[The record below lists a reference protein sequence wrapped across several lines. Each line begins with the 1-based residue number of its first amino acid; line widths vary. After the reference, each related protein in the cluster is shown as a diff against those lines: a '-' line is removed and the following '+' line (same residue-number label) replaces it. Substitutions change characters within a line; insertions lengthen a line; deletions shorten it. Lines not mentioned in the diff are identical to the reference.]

1 MLRKA
6 IYMKQI
12 LPLMKS
18 SLPIHKLF
26 SATREYIVF
35 LVLTLGVITSAFGQ
49 TRSIS
54 GTVTDAITGETLPGA
69 TVVIKGTSRGASTNI
84 DGKFTLEVNPKDE
97 VLVISFIGYENRE
110 IPIDAQNVFN
120 ISLNQ
125 TKVMLS
131 ELVVIGYGT
140 VRKSDL
146 TGSVGSVKAK
156 ELTKVTSLSPEQS
169 LQGKVAG
176 VQVTSTSGAPGATP
190 SVRIRGVGTFNNSSP
205 IYVVDGVILDNISFL
220 NTADIA
226 SMEILKDASATAMYG
241 SRGANGVI
249 LITTKSGTIG
259 EEKTNFSYSGE
270 YSIQNLAKK
279 IDLLN
284 GRDFATIA
292 NEIPGDPSY
301 NNIDAVPNTDWQDLV
316 FNPAPINS
324 HQLSA
329 WGSTKKTQY
338 YIGIGY
344 FNQKGIVDKSG
355 YERITLKFNNTYNLT
370 NHVKFGNNIT
380 ISPYKQQN
388 APGVTF
394 QAYRAWPTL
403 EPYRADG
410 SFAGVPGVGN
420 PLASIE
426 YNNSFNKG
434 LRAVGNL
441 FLEATFLDGFT
452 AKSSFGIDAGYNK
465 AESFTP
471 VYQVMYYDGTASM
484 QANTISRLFKG
495 TSENL
500 TWLWENTLNYSKQIE
515 KHNINAVVGYTMQ
528 NSSSEILN
536 INGVDIIRDAEDF
549 WYLKY
554 GYLTPSV
561 LNKDDFV
568 NGVDPFLNYS
578 MISYLFRANYT
589 YDNKYI
595 LTATFRRD
603 GSSKFAVEN
612 RFSNFPSFAAGWNIA
627 KESFMKDVSKLNKLK
642 LRASWGKVGNEK
654 IAYSNRFSL
663 TQNLM
668 AVFGPGDIQ
677 YPAVSYAKS
686 GNPDLVWETTTQTD
700 IGIEAGMLN
709 DRLTGEFDYY
719 HRVTDDIL
727 VELSTPGYLGNGQ
740 GQKITYNAGKVLN
753 SGLEA
758 NINWRDK
765 VGELGYNVGILF
777 STIKNEVLSVG
788 GNSGIDSVLLG
799 GENYYGYVTQ
809 SREGLP
815 IGSFWGYKTD
825 GIFQSQ
831 AELDAYPHTS
841 DAQVGDLRRVDVNGD
856 KIINGNDRTEI
867 GSPIPKIIFG
877 LNVELTYHNFDFSFG
892 LQGQQGNKIFNGKEA
907 IRPDAYNFEQ
917 HVMDRWTG
925 PGTSNS
931 EPRATFGG
939 YNYIPSDKFIQDG
952 SFIRLRSLVLGY
964 TLSDELSKKIHMQQC
979 RLYIKGNNIYTLTK
993 FTGYTPEIG
1002 SENVLSN
1009 SIDTGIYPISAIYS
1023 FGINLTF

>member
-1 MLRKA
+1 MKKPLLL
-6 IYMKQI
+6 KQI
-12 LPLMKS
+12 IYRAKS
-18 SLPIHKLF
+18 LF
-26 SATREYIVF
+26 LLLAMLLLETAV
-35 LVLTLGVITSAFGQ
+35 FGQ
-49 TRSIS
+49 ERRIS
-54 GTVTDAITGETLPGA
+54 GTVSDELTKETLPGA
-69 TVVIKGTSRGASTNI
+69 TVVIKGTTKGASTDIN
-84 DGKFTLEVNPKDE
+84 GKFTLEVGPND
-97 VLVISFIGYENRE
+97 VLLAITFVGYEPKE
-110 IPIDAQNVFN
+110 VSIGSQNNYSIFLT
-120 ISLNQ
+120 SS
-125 TKVMLS
+125 KVMLS

-146 TGSVGSVKAK
+146 TGAVGSVKAK

-279 IDLLN
+279 IDLLS

-301 NNIDAVPNTDWQDLV
+301 NNVDAVPNTDWQDLV
-316 FNPAPINS
+316 FNPAPINN

-344 FNQKGIVDKSG
+344 FNQKGIVDKSS

-380 ISPYKQQN
+380 IAPYKQQN

-394 QAYRAWPTL
+394 QVYRAWPTL

-441 FLEATFLDGFT
+441 FLEATFLNGFT
-452 AKSSFGIDAGYNK
+452 ARSSFGIDAGYNK

-471 VYQVMYYDGTASM
+471 VYQVMYSDGTASM
-484 QANTISRLFKG
+484 QANTVNRLFKG

-528 NSSSEILN
+528 NSSSELLN
-536 INGVDIIRDAEDF
+536 INGVNIIRDAEDF

-554 GYLTPSV
+554 GYITTSV

-568 NGVDPFLNYS
+568 NGVDPYLNYS
-578 MISYLFRANYT
+578 MLSYLFRANYT
-589 YDNKYI
+589 FNEKYI

-603 GSSKFAVEN
+603 GSSKFALEN
-612 RFSNFPSFAAGWNIA
+612 RYSNFPSLAAGWNIS
-627 KESFMKDVSKLNKLK
+627 KEAFMKDFTKVNKLK
-642 LRASWGKVGNEK
+642 VRASWGKIGNEK

-668 AVFGPGDIQ
+668 AVFGQGDLQ
-677 YPAVSYAKS
+677 YPGVSYAKS

-700 IGIEAGMLN
+700 IGLEVGMLN

-719 HRVTDDIL
+719 HRFTDDIL
-727 VELSTPGYLGNGQ
+727 VDLSTPGFLGNGQ
-740 GQKITYNAGKVLN
+740 GQKITYNAGQVLN
-753 SGLEA
+753 SGFEA

-765 VGELGYNVGILF
+765 TGELGYSVGVLA
-777 STIKNEVLSVG
+777 STIKNEVKSIG
-788 GNSGIDSVLLG
+788 GNSGIDSLLFG
-799 GENYYGYVTQ
+799 GDNFYGNVTQ

-831 AELDAYPHTS
+831 DELDAYPHTS
-841 DAQVGDLRRVDVNGD
+841 DAKIGDLRRVDVNGD
-856 KIINGNDRTEI
+856 SIINGSDRTEI
-867 GSPIPKIIFG
+867 GSPIPKVIFG
-877 LNVELTYHNFDFSFG
+877 LNVELTYHNFDFSFN
-892 LQGQQGNKIFNGKEA
+892 LQGQAGNKIFNGKEA

-925 PGTSNS
+925 PGTSNV

-952 SFIRLRSLVLGY
+952 SFVRLRSLVVGY
-964 TLSDELSKKIHMQQC
+964 TLSEALSKKMHVQQC
-979 RLYIKGNNIYTLTK
+979 RLYVKGNNLYTMTK

-1002 SENVLSN
+1002 SDNVLSN
-1009 SIDTGIYPISAIYS
+1009 GIDTGIYPITAVYS

>member
-1 MLRKA
+1 
-6 IYMKQI
+6 
-12 LPLMKS
+12 
-18 SLPIHKLF
+18 
-26 SATREYIVF
+26 
-35 LVLTLGVITSAFGQ
+35 
-49 TRSIS
+49 
-54 GTVTDAITGETLPGA
+54 
-69 TVVIKGTSRGASTNI
+69 
-84 DGKFTLEVNPKDE
+84 
-97 VLVISFIGYENRE
+97 
-110 IPIDAQNVFN
+110 
-120 ISLNQ
+120 
-125 TKVMLS
+125 MLS

-146 TGSVGSVKAK
+146 TGAVGSVKAK

-220 NTADIA
+220 NTGDIA

-270 YSIQNLAKK
+270 YSIQNLSKK

-301 NNIDAVPNTDWQDLV
+301 NNVDAVPNTDWQDLV

-370 NHVKFGNNIT
+370 NHLKFGNNIT
-380 ISPYKQQN
+380 LAPYKQQN
-388 APGVTF
+388 EPGVTF
-394 QAYRAWPTL
+394 QVYRAWPTL

-465 AESFTP
+465 NESFSP
-471 VYQVMYYDGTASM
+471 VYAVLYYDGSKSM
-484 QANTISRLFKG
+484 QEHTKSSLSKG

-500 TWLWENTLNYSKQIE
+500 TWLWENTLNYTKIIG
-515 KHNINAVVGYTMQ
+515 KHSINAVAGYTMQ
-528 NSSSEILN
+528 NTSSEYMN
-536 INGVDIIRDAEDF
+536 ASGENIIRDGEDF
-549 WYLKY
+549 WYLQY
-554 GYLTPSV
+554 NNLFGSDI
-561 LNKDDFV
+561 NGNFS
-568 NGVDPFLNYS
+568 NGVDPYLNYS
-578 MISYLFRANYT
+578 MLSYLFRANYT
-589 YDNKYI
+589 FSEKYI

-603 GSSKFAVEN
+603 GSSKFALEN
-612 RFSNFPSFAAGWNIA
+612 RYSNFPSLAAGWNIS
-627 KESFMKDVSKLNKLK
+627 KEAFMKDFTKVNKLK
-642 LRASWGKVGNEK
+642 VRASWGKIGNEK

-668 AVFGPGDIQ
+668 AVFGQGDIK
-677 YPAVSYAKS
+677 YPGVSYAKS

-700 IGIEAGMLN
+700 IGLEIGMLN

-719 HRVTDDIL
+719 HRFTDDIL
-727 VELSTPGYLGNGQ
+727 VDLSTPGFLGNGQ
-740 GQKITYNAGKVLN
+740 GQKITYNAGQVLN

-765 VGELGYNVGILF
+765 IGELGYSVGILA
-777 STIKNEVLSVG
+777 STIKNEVKSIG
-788 GNSGIDSVLLG
+788 GNSGIDSLLFG
-799 GENYYGYVTQ
+799 GDNFYGNVTQ

-831 AELDAYPHTS
+831 DELDAYPHTS
-841 DAQVGDLRRVDVNGD
+841 DAKVGDLRRVDVNGD
-856 KIINGNDRTEI
+856 SIINGSDRTEI
-867 GSPIPKIIFG
+867 GSPIPKVIFG
-877 LNVELTYHNFDFSFG
+877 LNVELTYHNFDYSFS
-892 LQGQQGNKIFNGKEA
+892 LQGQAGNKIFNGKEA

-925 PGTSNS
+925 PGTSNV

-952 SFIRLRSLVLGY
+952 SFLRLRSLVVGY
-964 TLSDELSKKIHMQQC
+964 TLSEAMSKKMHVQQC
-979 RLYIKGNNIYTLTK
+979 RLYAKGNNLYTLTK

-1002 SENVLSN
+1002 SDNVLSN
-1009 SIDTGIYPISAIYS
+1009 GIDTGIYPITAVYS

>member
-1 MLRKA
+1 MKKSLLP
-6 IYMKQI
+6 KQI
-12 LPLMKS
+12 INWAKS
-18 SLPIHKLF
+18 LF
-26 SATREYIVF
+26 LLFAL
-35 LVLTLGVITSAFGQ
+35 LVLDTSAFAQ
-49 TRSIS
+49 ARSIS
-54 GTVTDAITGETLPGA
+54 GTVSDQVTKETLPGA
-69 TVVIKGTSRGASTNI
+69 TVVIKGTTKGASTDIN
-84 DGKFTLEVNPKDE
+84 GKFTLEVGSNDALLSITF
-97 VLVISFIGYENRE
+97 VGYEPRE
-110 IPIDAQNVFN
+110 VSIGSQSTYEIALT
-120 ISLNQ
+120 SS
-125 TKVMLS
+125 KVMLS
-131 ELVVIGYGT
+131 EIVVIGYGT

-146 TGSVGSVKAK
+146 TGAVGSVKAK

-301 NNIDAVPNTDWQDLV
+301 NNVDAVPNTDWQDLV
-316 FNPAPINS
+316 FNPAPINN

-370 NHVKFGNNIT
+370 EHLKFGNNIT

-388 APGVTF
+388 EPGVTF
-394 QAYRAWPTL
+394 QVYRAWPTL
-403 EPYRADG
+403 EPYRADR
-410 SFAGVPGVGN
+410 SFAGVRGVGN
-420 PLASIE
+420 PLASID

-452 AKSSFGIDAGYNK
+452 ARSSFGIDAGYNK
-465 AESFTP
+465 NENFSPAYM
-471 VYQVMYYDGTASM
+471 VLYYDGTESM
-484 QANTISRLFKG
+484 QKHTKSSLSKG

-500 TWLWENTLNYSKQIE
+500 TWLWENTLNYTKTIE
-515 KHNINAVVGYTMQ
+515 KHSINAVAGYTMQ
-528 NSSSEILN
+528 NTNSNYMNASGEN
-536 INGVDIIRDAEDF
+536 IIRDGEDF
-549 WYLKY
+549 WYL
-554 GYLTPSV
+554 
-561 LNKDDFV
+561 NKNNLFGSGINGDFS
-568 NGVDPFLNYS
+568 NGIDANLYYS

-589 YDNKYI
+589 FDNKYI

-603 GSSKFAVEN
+603 GSSKFATEN
-612 RFSNFPSFAAGWNIA
+612 RYSNFPSVAAGWNIA
-627 KESFMKDVSKLNKLK
+627 KESFMKDIPKLDKLK
-642 LRASWGKVGNEK
+642 LRGSWGKVGNEK
-654 IAYSNRFSL
+654 IPYSNRFSL
-663 TQNLM
+663 TKNLM
-668 AVFGPGDIQ
+668 GVFGQGDIQ

-686 GNPDLVWETTTQTD
+686 GNPDLVWETTTQID
-700 IGIEAGMLN
+700 VGLEAGMFN
-709 DRLTGEFDYY
+709 DKLTGEFDYY
-719 HRVTDDIL
+719 HRITDNIL
-727 VELSTPGYLGNGQ
+727 VDLLTPGYLGNGLN
-740 GQKITYNAGKVLN
+740 QKITYNAGKVLN

-765 VGELGYNVGILF
+765 VGEFGYSVGMLF
-777 STIKNEVLSVG
+777 STIHNEVLGIG
-788 GNSGIDSVLLG
+788 GNSGIDSVLRG
-799 GENYYGYVTQ
+799 GENYYGQVTQ
-809 SREGLP
+809 SRKGLP

-825 GIFQSQ
+825 GIFQTQ
-831 AELDAYPHTS
+831 AELDAYPHAS
-841 DAQVGDLRRVDVNGD
+841 DAHIGDLRRVDVNGD
-856 KIINGNDRTEI
+856 SIINENDRTEI
-867 GSPIPKIIFG
+867 GFPIPKIIFG

-952 SFIRLRSLVLGY
+952 SFIRLRSLVVGY
-964 TLSDELSKKIHMQQC
+964 TLSESLSKKMHVQQC
-979 RLYIKGNNIYTLTK
+979 RVYAKGNNLYTLTK

-1002 SENVLSN
+1002 SDNVLSN
-1009 SIDTGIYPISAIYS
+1009 GIDTGIYPITAIYS

>member
-1 MLRKA
+1 MKKPVLPPKI
-6 IYMKQI
+6 IYRAKSLLLI
-12 LPLMKS
+12 LALLLLK
-18 SLPIHKLF
+18 
-26 SATREYIVF
+26 TTV
-35 LVLTLGVITSAFGQ
+35 FGQ
-49 TRSIS
+49 VRSIS
-54 GTVTDAITGETLPGA
+54 GTVSDELTKETLPGA
-69 TVVIKGTSRGASTNI
+69 TVVIKGTTKGASTDIN
-84 DGKFTLEVNPKDE
+84 GKFTLEVGPND
-97 VLVISFIGYENRE
+97 VLLAITFVGYEPKE
-110 IPIDAQNVFN
+110 VSIGSQNNYSIFLTSSK
-120 ISLNQ
+120 I
-125 TKVMLS
+125 MLS

-146 TGSVGSVKAK
+146 TGAVGSVKAK

-270 YSIQNLAKK
+270 YSIQNLSKK

-284 GRDFATIA
+284 GKDFATIA

-301 NNIDAVPNTDWQDLV
+301 NNVDAVPNTDWQDLV

-370 NHVKFGNNIT
+370 NHLKFGNNIT
-380 ISPYKQQN
+380 LAPYKQQN
-388 APGVTF
+388 EPGVTF
-394 QAYRAWPTL
+394 QVYRAWPTL

-465 AESFTP
+465 NESFSP
-471 VYQVMYYDGTASM
+471 VYAVLYYDGSKSM
-484 QANTISRLFKG
+484 QEHTKSSLSKG

-500 TWLWENTLNYSKQIE
+500 TWLWENTLNYTKTIG
-515 KHNINAVVGYTMQ
+515 KHSINAVAGYTMQ
-528 NSSSEILN
+528 NTSSEYMN
-536 INGVDIIRDAEDF
+536 ASGENIIRDGEDF
-549 WYLKY
+549 WYLQY
-554 GYLTPSV
+554 NNLFGSDI
-561 LNKDDFV
+561 NGNFS
-568 NGVDPFLNYS
+568 NGVDPYLNYS
-578 MISYLFRANYT
+578 MLSYLFRANYT
-589 YDNKYI
+589 FSEKYI

-603 GSSKFAVEN
+603 GSSKFALEN
-612 RFSNFPSFAAGWNIA
+612 RYSNFPSLAAGWNIS
-627 KESFMKDVSKLNKLK
+627 KEAFMKDFTKVNKLK
-642 LRASWGKVGNEK
+642 VRASWGKIGNEK

-668 AVFGPGDIQ
+668 AVFGQGDIK
-677 YPAVSYAKS
+677 YPGVSYAKS

-700 IGIEAGMLN
+700 IGLEIGMLN

-719 HRVTDDIL
+719 HRFTDDIL
-727 VELSTPGYLGNGQ
+727 VDLSTPGFLGNGQ
-740 GQKITYNAGKVLN
+740 GQKITYNAGQVLN

-765 VGELGYNVGILF
+765 IGELGYSVGILA
-777 STIKNEVLSVG
+777 STIKNEVKSIG
-788 GNSGIDSVLLG
+788 GNSGIDSLLFG
-799 GENYYGYVTQ
+799 GDNFYGNVTQ

-831 AELDAYPHTS
+831 DELDAYPHTS
-841 DAQVGDLRRVDVNGD
+841 DAKVGDLRRVDVNGD
-856 KIINGNDRTEI
+856 SIINGSDRTEI
-867 GSPIPKIIFG
+867 GSPIPKVIFG
-877 LNVELTYHNFDFSFG
+877 LNVELTYHNFDFSFS
-892 LQGQQGNKIFNGKEA
+892 LQGQAGNKIFNGKEA

-925 PGTSNS
+925 PGTSNV

-952 SFIRLRSLVLGY
+952 SFLRLRSLVVGY
-964 TLSDELSKKIHMQQC
+964 TLSEAMSKKMHVQQC
-979 RLYIKGNNIYTLTK
+979 RLYAKGNNLYTLTK

-1002 SENVLSN
+1002 SDNVLSN
-1009 SIDTGIYPISAIYS
+1009 GIDTGIYPITAVYS

>member
-1 MLRKA
+1 M
-6 IYMKQI
+6 YMKKPVLPPKIIYRAKSLLLI
-12 LPLMKS
+12 LALLLLK
-18 SLPIHKLF
+18 
-26 SATREYIVF
+26 TTV
-35 LVLTLGVITSAFGQ
+35 FGQ
-49 TRSIS
+49 VRSIS
-54 GTVTDAITGETLPGA
+54 GTVSDELTKETLPGA
-69 TVVIKGTSRGASTNI
+69 TVVIKGTTKGASTDIN
-84 DGKFTLEVNPKDE
+84 GKFTLEVGPND
-97 VLVISFIGYENRE
+97 VLLAITFVGYEPKE
-110 IPIDAQNVFN
+110 VSIGSQNNYSIFLTSSK
-120 ISLNQ
+120 I
-125 TKVMLS
+125 MLS

-146 TGSVGSVKAK
+146 TGAVGSVKAK

-270 YSIQNLAKK
+270 YSIQNLSKK

-301 NNIDAVPNTDWQDLV
+301 NNVDAVPNTDWQDLV

-370 NHVKFGNNIT
+370 NHLKFGNNIT
-380 ISPYKQQN
+380 LAPYKQQN
-388 APGVTF
+388 EPGVTF
-394 QAYRAWPTL
+394 QVYRAWPTL

-465 AESFTP
+465 NESFSP
-471 VYQVMYYDGTASM
+471 VYAVLYYDGSKSM
-484 QANTISRLFKG
+484 QEHTKSSLSKG

-500 TWLWENTLNYSKQIE
+500 TWLWENTLNYTKTIG
-515 KHNINAVVGYTMQ
+515 KHSINAVAGYTMQ
-528 NSSSEILN
+528 NTSSEYMN
-536 INGVDIIRDAEDF
+536 ASGENIIRDGEDF
-549 WYLKY
+549 WYLQY
-554 GYLTPSV
+554 NNLFGSDI
-561 LNKDDFV
+561 NGNFS
-568 NGVDPFLNYS
+568 NGVDPYLNYS
-578 MISYLFRANYT
+578 MLSYLFRANYT
-589 YDNKYI
+589 FSEKYI

-603 GSSKFAVEN
+603 GSSKFALEN
-612 RFSNFPSFAAGWNIA
+612 RYSNFPSLAAGWNIS
-627 KESFMKDVSKLNKLK
+627 KEAFMKDFTKVNKLK
-642 LRASWGKVGNEK
+642 VRASWGKIGNEK

-668 AVFGPGDIQ
+668 AVFGQGDIK
-677 YPAVSYAKS
+677 YPGVSYAKS

-700 IGIEAGMLN
+700 IGLEIGMLN

-719 HRVTDDIL
+719 HRFTDDIL
-727 VELSTPGYLGNGQ
+727 VDLSTPGFLGNGQ
-740 GQKITYNAGKVLN
+740 GQKITYNAGQVLN

-765 VGELGYNVGILF
+765 IGELGYSVGILA
-777 STIKNEVLSVG
+777 STIKNEVKSIG
-788 GNSGIDSVLLG
+788 GNSGIDSLLFG
-799 GENYYGYVTQ
+799 GDNFYGNVTQ

-831 AELDAYPHTS
+831 DELDAYPHTS
-841 DAQVGDLRRVDVNGD
+841 DAKVGDLRRVDVNGD
-856 KIINGNDRTEI
+856 SIINGSDRTEI
-867 GSPIPKIIFG
+867 GSPIPKVIFG
-877 LNVELTYHNFDFSFG
+877 LNVELTYHNFDFSFS
-892 LQGQQGNKIFNGKEA
+892 LQGQAGNKIFNGKEA

-925 PGTSNS
+925 PGTSNV

-952 SFIRLRSLVLGY
+952 SFLRLRSLVVGY
-964 TLSDELSKKIHMQQC
+964 TLSEAMSKKMHVQQC
-979 RLYIKGNNIYTLTK
+979 RLYAKGNNLYTLTK

-1002 SENVLSN
+1002 SDNVLSN
-1009 SIDTGIYPISAIYS
+1009 GIDTGIYPITAVYS

>member
-1 MLRKA
+1 M
-6 IYMKQI
+6 MKTLKPDLLKLIQRS
-12 LPLMKS
+12 LPLLIILILGAYTQS
-18 SLPIHKLF
+18 YAQVRPIGGQVT
-26 SATREYIVF
+26 ATD
-35 LVLTLGVITSAFGQ
+35 TK
-49 TRSIS
+49 
-54 GTVTDAITGETLPGA
+54 ETLPGA
-69 TVVIKGTSRGASTNI
+69 TILVKGTAKGTSTDI
-84 DGKFTLEVNPKDE
+84 DGRFTLNVSPEDAI
-97 VLVISFIGYENRE
+97 LVVSFVGYETKE
-110 IPIDAQNVFN
+110 IAIGNQSIVN
-120 ISLNQ
+120 IELKPSEQ
-125 TKVMLS
+125 MLS

-146 TGSVGSVKAK
+146 TGSVGSVKSK
-156 ELTKVTSLSPEQS
+156 ELTKVTSLNPEQS

-205 IYVVDGVILDNISFL
+205 IYVVDGVILENISFL
-220 NTADIA
+220 NTADIE
-226 SMEILKDASATAMYG
+226 SMEILKDASATAIYG

-279 IDLLN
+279 IDLLD
-284 GRDFATIA
+284 GKDFATIA
-292 NEIPGDPSY
+292 NEIPGDPNY

-316 FNPAPINS
+316 FNPAPINN

-329 WGSTKKTQY
+329 WGSSKKTQY

-394 QAYRAWPTL
+394 QVYRAWPTL

-420 PLASIE
+420 PLADIE

-441 FLEATFLDGFT
+441 FLEANFLDAFT
-452 AKSSFGIDAGYNK
+452 FKSSFGIDAGYNK
-465 AESFTP
+465 NENFSPAYT
-471 VYQVMYYDGTASM
+471 VLYYDGTESM
-484 QANTISRLFKG
+484 QKHTKSSLSKG

-500 TWLWENTLNYSKQIE
+500 TWLWENTLNYNKVFE
-515 KHNINAVVGYTMQ
+515 KHSINALVGYTMQ
-528 NSSSEILN
+528 NTTSEY
-536 INGVDIIRDAEDF
+536 INASGENIIRDGEDF
-549 WYLKY
+549 WYLQY
-554 GYLTPSV
+554 NNLFGSGI
-561 LNKDDFV
+561 NGNFG
-568 NGVDPFLNYS
+568 NGVDINQYYS
-578 MISYLFRANYT
+578 MLSYLFRANYT
-589 YDNKYI
+589 FDNKYI

-603 GSSKFAVEN
+603 GSSKFAKEN
-612 RFSNFPSFAAGWNIA
+612 RYSNFPSFAAGWNVS
-627 KESFMKDVSKLNKLK
+627 EEDFMKSVSAINKLK
-642 LRASWGKVGNEK
+642 VRASWGMIGNEK

-668 AVFGPGDIQ
+668 AVFGQGDIQ

-700 IGIEAGMLN
+700 IGIEIGLLN

-719 HRVTDDIL
+719 HRITDDIL
-727 VELSTPGYLGNGQ
+727 VDLSTPGFLGNGQ
-740 GQKITYNAGKVLN
+740 GQKITYNAGEVLN
-753 SGLEA
+753 SGIEA

-765 VGELGYNVGILF
+765 IGEIGYSVGILA

-788 GNSGIDSVLLG
+788 GSAGIDSLLYG
-799 GENYYGYVTQ
+799 GNVYGYVTQ

-831 AELDAYPHTS
+831 DELNAYPHTS

-856 KIINGNDRTEI
+856 GIINGDDRTDL
-867 GSPIPKIIFG
+867 GSPIPKMIFG
-877 LNVELTYHNFDFSFG
+877 LNAELTYKSFDFSFS
-892 LQGQQGNKIFNGKEA
+892 LQGQTGNKIFNGKEVV
-907 IRPDAYNFEQ
+907 RPDAYNFEQ

-925 PGTSNS
+925 PGTSNT

-939 YNYIPSDKFIQDG
+939 YNYIPSDKFVQDG
-952 SFIRLRSLVLGY
+952 SFLRLRSLVIGY
-964 TLSDELSKKIHMQQC
+964 SLPQALNDKIHMQQC
-979 RLYIKGNNIYTLTK
+979 RVYLKGNNIYTLTK

-1002 SENVLSN
+1002 SNDVLSN
-1009 SIDTGIYPISAIYS
+1009 GIDTGIYPITAIYS

>member
-1 MLRKA
+1 MKKPVLPPKI
-6 IYMKQI
+6 IYRAKSLLLI
-12 LPLMKS
+12 LALLLLK
-18 SLPIHKLF
+18 
-26 SATREYIVF
+26 TTV
-35 LVLTLGVITSAFGQ
+35 FGQ
-49 TRSIS
+49 VRSIS
-54 GTVTDAITGETLPGA
+54 GTVSDELTKETLPGA
-69 TVVIKGTSRGASTNI
+69 TVVIKGTTKGASTDIN
-84 DGKFTLEVNPKDE
+84 GKFTLEVGPND
-97 VLVISFIGYENRE
+97 VLLAITFVGYEPKE
-110 IPIDAQNVFN
+110 VSIGSQNNYSIFLTSSK
-120 ISLNQ
+120 I
-125 TKVMLS
+125 MLS

-146 TGSVGSVKAK
+146 TGAVGSVKAK

-270 YSIQNLAKK
+270 YSIQNLSKK

-301 NNIDAVPNTDWQDLV
+301 NNVDAVPNTDWQDLV

-370 NHVKFGNNIT
+370 NHLKFGNNIT
-380 ISPYKQQN
+380 LAPYKQQN
-388 APGVTF
+388 EPGVTF
-394 QAYRAWPTL
+394 QVYRAWPTL

-465 AESFTP
+465 NESFSP
-471 VYQVMYYDGTASM
+471 VYAVLYYDGSKSM
-484 QANTISRLFKG
+484 QEHTKSSLSKG

-500 TWLWENTLNYSKQIE
+500 TWLWENTLNYTKTIG
-515 KHNINAVVGYTMQ
+515 KHSINAVAGYTMQ
-528 NSSSEILN
+528 NTSSEYMN
-536 INGVDIIRDAEDF
+536 ASGENIIRDGEDF
-549 WYLKY
+549 WYLQY
-554 GYLTPSV
+554 NNLFGSDI
-561 LNKDDFV
+561 NGNFS
-568 NGVDPFLNYS
+568 NGVDPYLNYS
-578 MISYLFRANYT
+578 MLSYLFRANYT
-589 YDNKYI
+589 FSEKYI

-603 GSSKFAVEN
+603 GSSKFALEN
-612 RFSNFPSFAAGWNIA
+612 RYSNFPSLAAGWNIS
-627 KESFMKDVSKLNKLK
+627 KEAFMKDFTKVNKLK
-642 LRASWGKVGNEK
+642 VRASWGKIGNEK

-668 AVFGPGDIQ
+668 AVFGQGDIK
-677 YPAVSYAKS
+677 YPGVSYAKS

-700 IGIEAGMLN
+700 IGLEIGMLN

-719 HRVTDDIL
+719 HRFTDDIL
-727 VELSTPGYLGNGQ
+727 VDLSTPGFLGNGQ
-740 GQKITYNAGKVLN
+740 GQKITYNAGQVLN

-765 VGELGYNVGILF
+765 IGELGYSVGILA
-777 STIKNEVLSVG
+777 STIKNEVKSIG
-788 GNSGIDSVLLG
+788 GNSGIDSLLFG
-799 GENYYGYVTQ
+799 GDNFYGNVTQ

-831 AELDAYPHTS
+831 DELDAYPHTS
-841 DAQVGDLRRVDVNGD
+841 DAKVGDLRRVDVNGD
-856 KIINGNDRTEI
+856 SIINGSDRTEI
-867 GSPIPKIIFG
+867 GSPIPKVIFG
-877 LNVELTYHNFDFSFG
+877 LNVELTYHNFDFSFS
-892 LQGQQGNKIFNGKEA
+892 LQGQAGNKIFNGKEA

-925 PGTSNS
+925 PGTSNV

-952 SFIRLRSLVLGY
+952 SFLRLRSLVVGY
-964 TLSDELSKKIHMQQC
+964 TLSEAMSKKMHVQQC
-979 RLYIKGNNIYTLTK
+979 RLYAKGNNLYTLTK

-1002 SENVLSN
+1002 SDNVLSN
-1009 SIDTGIYPISAIYS
+1009 GIDTGIYPITAVYS

>member
-1 MLRKA
+1 MKKSLLP
-6 IYMKQI
+6 KQI
-12 LPLMKS
+12 INWAKN
-18 SLPIHKLF
+18 LF
-26 SATREYIVF
+26 LLFAL
-35 LVLTLGVITSAFGQ
+35 LVLDASAFAQ
-49 TRSIS
+49 ARSIS
-54 GTVTDAITGETLPGA
+54 GTVSDQVTKETLPGA
-69 TVVIKGTSRGASTNI
+69 TVVIKGTTKGASTDIN
-84 DGKFTLEVNPKDE
+84 GKFTLEVGPNDAMLSITF
-97 VLVISFIGYENRE
+97 VGYEPKEVSLGSQSTYE
-110 IPIDAQNVFN
+110 IALT
-120 ISLNQ
+120 SS
-125 TKVMLS
+125 KVMLS
-131 ELVVIGYGT
+131 EIVVIGYGT

-301 NNIDAVPNTDWQDLV
+301 NNVDAVPNTDWQDLV
-316 FNPAPINS
+316 FNPAPINN

-355 YERITLKFNNTYNLT
+355 YERITFKFNNTYNLT
-370 NHVKFGNNIT
+370 EHLKFGNNIT

-388 APGVTF
+388 EPGVTF
-394 QAYRAWPTL
+394 QVYRAWPTL

-410 SFAGVPGVGN
+410 SFAGVRGVGN
-420 PLASIE
+420 PLASID

-465 AESFTP
+465 NENFSPAYM
-471 VYQVMYYDGTASM
+471 VLYYDGTESM
-484 QANTISRLFKG
+484 QKHTKSSLSKG

-500 TWLWENTLNYSKQIE
+500 TWLWENTLNYTKTLE
-515 KHNINAVVGYTMQ
+515 KHSINAVAGYTMQ
-528 NSSSEILN
+528 NTNSSYMNASGEN
-536 INGVDIIRDAEDF
+536 IIRDGEDF
-549 WYLKY
+549 WYL
-554 GYLTPSV
+554 
-561 LNKDDFV
+561 NKNNLFGSGINGDFS
-568 NGVDPFLNYS
+568 NGIDANLYYS

-589 YDNKYI
+589 FDNKYI

-603 GSSKFAVEN
+603 GSSKFATEN
-612 RFSNFPSFAAGWNIA
+612 RYSNFPSVAAGWNIA
-627 KESFMKDVSKLNKLK
+627 KESFMKDIPKLDKLK
-642 LRASWGKVGNEK
+642 LRGSWGKVGNEK
-654 IAYSNRFSL
+654 IPYSNRFSL
-663 TQNLM
+663 TKNLM
-668 AVFGPGDIQ
+668 GVFGQGDIQ

-686 GNPDLVWETTTQTD
+686 GNPDLVWETTTQID
-700 IGIEAGMLN
+700 VGLEAGMFN
-709 DRLTGEFDYY
+709 DKLTGEFDYY
-719 HRVTDDIL
+719 HRITDNIL
-727 VELSTPGYLGNGQ
+727 VDLLTPGYLGNGLN
-740 GQKITYNAGKVLN
+740 QKITYNAGKVLN

-765 VGELGYNVGILF
+765 VGEFGYSVGMLF
-777 STIKNEVLSVG
+777 STIHNEVLGIG
-788 GNSGIDSVLLG
+788 GNSGIDSVLRG
-799 GENYYGYVTQ
+799 GENYYGQVTQ
-809 SREGLP
+809 SRKGLP

-825 GIFQSQ
+825 GIFQTQ
-831 AELDAYPHTS
+831 AELDAYPHAS
-841 DAQVGDLRRVDVNGD
+841 DAHVGDLRRVDINGD
-856 KIINGNDRTEI
+856 KIINENDRTEI

-952 SFIRLRSLVLGY
+952 SFIRLRSLVVGY
-964 TLSDELSKKIHMQQC
+964 TLSEALSKKLHVQQC
-979 RLYIKGNNIYTLTK
+979 RVYAKGNNLYTLTK

-1002 SENVLSN
+1002 SDNVLSN
-1009 SIDTGIYPISAIYS
+1009 GIDTGIYPITAIYS

>member
-1 MLRKA
+1 
-6 IYMKQI
+6 
-12 LPLMKS
+12 
-18 SLPIHKLF
+18 
-26 SATREYIVF
+26 
-35 LVLTLGVITSAFGQ
+35 
-49 TRSIS
+49 
-54 GTVTDAITGETLPGA
+54 
-69 TVVIKGTSRGASTNI
+69 
-84 DGKFTLEVNPKDE
+84 
-97 VLVISFIGYENRE
+97 
-110 IPIDAQNVFN
+110 
-120 ISLNQ
+120 
-125 TKVMLS
+125 MLS

-156 ELTKVTSLSPEQS
+156 ELTKVTSLNAEQS
-169 LQGKVAG
+169 LQGKAAG

-220 NTADIA
+220 NTADIE

-270 YSIQNLAKK
+270 YSIQNLAKQ
-279 IDLLN
+279 IDLLD
-284 GRDFATIA
+284 GKEFATIA
-292 NEIPGDPSY
+292 NEIPGDPNY

-316 FNPAPINS
+316 FNPAPINN

-329 WGSTKKTQY
+329 WGSSKKTQY

-370 NHVKFGNNIT
+370 NHFKFGNNIT

-388 APGVTF
+388 EPGVTF
-394 QAYRAWPTL
+394 QVYRAWPTL

-420 PLASIE
+420 PLANIE

-441 FLEATFLDGFT
+441 FVEATFLDGFT

-465 AESFTP
+465 SESFSPAYT
-471 VYQVMYYDGTASM
+471 VLYYDGTESLQKHTKSSLYKDARES
-484 QANTISRLFKG
+484 
-495 TSENL
+495 L
-500 TWLWENTLNYSKQIE
+500 TWLWENTLNYTRTFD
-515 KHNINAVVGYTMQ
+515 KHSINAVAGYTMQ
-528 NSSSEILN
+528 NSSSEFLKN
-536 INGVDIIRDAEDF
+536 ASEDIIRDGSDF

-554 GYLTPSV
+554 NNLINPDNNGSM
-561 LNKDDFV
+561 
-568 NGVDPFLNYS
+568 NGVDVNLYYS
-578 MISYLFRANYT
+578 MISYLARANYT
-589 YDNKYI
+589 YNDKYI

-603 GSSKFAVEN
+603 GSSKFTTEN
-612 RFSNFPSFAAGWNIA
+612 RWSMFPSLAAGWNISR
-627 KESFMKDVSKLNKLK
+627 ESFMQSLPQITKLK
-642 LRASWGKVGNEK
+642 LRASWGKIGNEK
-654 IAYSNRFSL
+654 IDYSDRFSL
-663 TQNLM
+663 TQNNV
-668 AVFGPGDIQ
+668 AVFGLGDII
-677 YPAVSYAKS
+677 YPGVTYAKS
-686 GNPDLVWETTTQTD
+686 GNPDLRWEVTTQTD
-700 IGIEAGMLN
+700 IGLEVGVFN

-727 VELSTPGYLGNGQ
+727 VLLSTPGYLGNGL
-740 GQKITYNAGKVLN
+740 GQKIRYNAAKVLN
-753 SGLEA
+753 TGFEA

-765 VGELGYNVGILF
+765 VGELGYNVGFLF
-777 STIKNEVLSVG
+777 STLKNEVLNVG

-809 SREGLP
+809 SREGQP
-815 IGSFWGYKTD
+815 IGTFWGYKTD

-831 AELDAYPHTS
+831 DELNAYPHTS

-856 KIINGNDRTEI
+856 KVINGNDRTEI
-867 GSPIPKIIFG
+867 GSPIPKLIFG
-877 LNVELTYHNFDFSFG
+877 LNVELTYHNFDFSIG
-892 LQGQQGNKIFNGKEA
+892 IQGQQGNKIFNGKEA

-925 PGTSNS
+925 PGTSNT

-939 YNYIPSDKFIQDG
+939 YNYIPSDKFVQDG
-952 SFIRLRSLVLGY
+952 SFVRLRSLVIGY
-964 TLSDELSKKIHMQQC
+964 SLPPSLNEKIHMQQC
-979 RLYIKGNNIYTLTK
+979 RVYVKGNNIYTLTK

-1002 SENVLSN
+1002 SNDVLSN
-1009 SIDTGIYPISAIYS
+1009 GIDTGIYPLSAVYS

>member
-1 MLRKA
+1 MMKTLRSDHSKNNLITIVLLLLLIMGPVA
-6 IYMKQI
+6 QSYAQAR
-12 LPLMKS
+12 
-18 SLPIHKLF
+18 PI
-26 SATREYIVF
+26 
-35 LVLTLGVITSAFGQ
+35 GGQ
-49 TRSIS
+49 
-54 GTVTDAITGETLPGA
+54 VTASDTKETLPGA
-69 TVVIKGTSRGASTNI
+69 TILVKGTTKGTSTDI
-84 DGKFTLEVNPKDE
+84 DGKFTLNVAAEDA
-97 VLVISFIGYENRE
+97 VLVISFIGYETQE
-110 IPIDAQNVFN
+110 ITIGSQSIFTIALEP
-120 ISLNQ
+120 S
-125 TKVMLS
+125 KVMLS

-156 ELTKVTSLSPEQS
+156 ELTKVTSLNPEQS

-205 IYVVDGVILDNISFL
+205 IYVVDGVILENISFL
-220 NTADIA
+220 NTADIE
-226 SMEILKDASATAMYG
+226 SMEILKDASATAIYG

-249 LITTKSGTIG
+249 LITTKTGTIG

-270 YSIQNLAKK
+270 YSIQNLSKK
-279 IDLLN
+279 IDLLD
-284 GRDFATIA
+284 GKEFATIA
-292 NEIPGDPSY
+292 NEIPGDPNY

-316 FNPAPINS
+316 FNPAPINN

-329 WGSTKKTQY
+329 WGSSKKTQY

-370 NHVKFGNNIT
+370 NHFKFGNNIT

-388 APGVTF
+388 SPDVTF

-441 FLEATFLDGFT
+441 FLEATFLDAFT

-465 AESFTP
+465 NENFSPAYT
-471 VYQVMYYDGTASM
+471 VLYYDGTESM
-484 QANTISRLFKG
+484 QKHTKSSLSKG

-500 TWLWENTLNYSKQIE
+500 TWLWENTLNYNKIIG
-515 KHNINAVVGYTMQ
+515 KHSINALAGYTMQ
-528 NSSSEILN
+528 NTTSEYMN
-536 INGVDIIRDAEDF
+536 ASGENIIRDGEDF
-549 WYLKY
+549 WYLQY
-554 GYLTPSV
+554 SNIFGSDV
-561 LNKDDFV
+561 SGSFS
-568 NGVDPFLNYS
+568 NGVTPDQYYS
-578 MISYLFRANYT
+578 ILSYLFRANYT
-589 YDNKYI
+589 YDKKYI

-603 GSSKFAVEN
+603 GSSKFALEN
-612 RFSNFPSFAAGWNIA
+612 RYSNFPSLAAGWNVS
-627 KESFMKDVSKLNKLK
+627 EEDFMKSVSAINKLK
-642 LRASWGKVGNEK
+642 VRASWGKIGNEK
-654 IAYSNRFSL
+654 IPYTRRFSL

-668 AVFGPGDIQ
+668 AVFGQGDIQ
-677 YPAVSYAKS
+677 YPAVSYAQS

-700 IGIEAGMLN
+700 IGIEIGLLN

-719 HRVTDDIL
+719 HRITDDIL
-727 VELSTPGYLGNGQ
+727 VDLSTPGFLGNGQ

-765 VGELGYNVGILF
+765 IGELGYSVGLLA
-777 STIKNEVLSVG
+777 STIKNEVLSIG
-788 GNSGIDSVLLG
+788 GNAGIDSLLYG
-799 GENYYGYVTQ
+799 GNVYGYVTQ

-831 AELDAYPHTS
+831 DELDAYPHTS

-856 KIINGNDRTEI
+856 DIINGDDRTNL
-867 GSPIPKIIFG
+867 GSPIPKMIFG
-877 LNVELTYHNFDFSFG
+877 LNVELTYHSFDFSFS
-892 LQGQQGNKIFNGKEA
+892 LQGQTGNKIFNGKEVV
-907 IRPDAYNFEQ
+907 RPDAYNFEQ

-925 PGTSNS
+925 PGTSNT

-939 YNYIPSDKFIQDG
+939 YNYIPSDKYVQDG
-952 SFIRLRSLVLGY
+952 SFLRLRSLVIGY
-964 TLSDELSKKIHMQQC
+964 SLPMALSEKIHMQQC
-979 RLYIKGNNIYTLTK
+979 RVYVKGNNIYTLTK

-1002 SENVLSN
+1002 SNDVLSN
-1009 SIDTGIYPISAIYS
+1009 GIDTGIYPITAIYS

>member
-1 MLRKA
+1 MKKSLLP
-6 IYMKQI
+6 KQI
-12 LPLMKS
+12 INWAKN
-18 SLPIHKLF
+18 LF
-26 SATREYIVF
+26 LLFAL
-35 LVLTLGVITSAFGQ
+35 LVLDASAFAQ
-49 TRSIS
+49 ARSIS
-54 GTVTDAITGETLPGA
+54 GTVSDQVTKETLPGA
-69 TVVIKGTSRGASTNI
+69 TVVIKGTTKGASTDIN
-84 DGKFTLEVNPKDE
+84 GKFTLEVGPNDAMLSITF
-97 VLVISFIGYENRE
+97 VGYEPKEVSLGSQSTYE
-110 IPIDAQNVFN
+110 IALT
-120 ISLNQ
+120 SS
-125 TKVMLS
+125 KVMLS
-131 ELVVIGYGT
+131 EIVVIGYGT

-301 NNIDAVPNTDWQDLV
+301 NNVDAVPNTDWQDLV
-316 FNPAPINS
+316 FNPAPINN

-355 YERITLKFNNTYNLT
+355 YERITFKFNNTYNLT
-370 NHVKFGNNIT
+370 EHLKFGNNIT

-388 APGVTF
+388 EPGVTF
-394 QAYRAWPTL
+394 QVYRAWPTL

-410 SFAGVPGVGN
+410 SFAGVRGVGN
-420 PLASIE
+420 PLASID

-465 AESFTP
+465 NENFSPAYM
-471 VYQVMYYDGTASM
+471 VLYYDGTESM
-484 QANTISRLFKG
+484 QKHTKSSLSKG

-500 TWLWENTLNYSKQIE
+500 TWLWENTLNYTKTLE
-515 KHNINAVVGYTMQ
+515 KHSINAVAGYTMQ
-528 NSSSEILN
+528 NTNSSYMNASGEN
-536 INGVDIIRDAEDF
+536 IIRDGEDF
-549 WYLKY
+549 WYL
-554 GYLTPSV
+554 
-561 LNKDDFV
+561 NKNNLFGSGINGDFS
-568 NGVDPFLNYS
+568 NGIDANLYYS

-589 YDNKYI
+589 FDNKYI

-603 GSSKFAVEN
+603 GSSKFATEN
-612 RFSNFPSFAAGWNIA
+612 RYSNFPSVAAGWNIA
-627 KESFMKDVSKLNKLK
+627 KESFMKDIPKLDKLK
-642 LRASWGKVGNEK
+642 LRGSWGKVGNEK
-654 IAYSNRFSL
+654 IPYSNRFSL
-663 TQNLM
+663 TKNLM
-668 AVFGPGDIQ
+668 GVFGQGDIQ

-686 GNPDLVWETTTQTD
+686 GNPDLVWETTTQID
-700 IGIEAGMLN
+700 VGLEAGMFN
-709 DRLTGEFDYY
+709 DKLTGEFDYY
-719 HRVTDDIL
+719 HRITDNIL
-727 VELSTPGYLGNGQ
+727 VDLLTPGYLGNGLN
-740 GQKITYNAGKVLN
+740 QKITYNAGKVLN

-765 VGELGYNVGILF
+765 VGEFGYSVGMLF
-777 STIKNEVLSVG
+777 STIHNEVLGIG
-788 GNSGIDSVLLG
+788 GNSGIDSVLRG
-799 GENYYGYVTQ
+799 GENYYGQVTQ
-809 SREGLP
+809 SRKGLP

-825 GIFQSQ
+825 GIFQTQ
-831 AELDAYPHTS
+831 AELDAYPHAS
-841 DAQVGDLRRVDVNGD
+841 DAHVGDLRRVDINGD
-856 KIINGNDRTEI
+856 KIINENDRTEI

-952 SFIRLRSLVLGY
+952 SFIRLRSLVVGY
-964 TLSDELSKKIHMQQC
+964 TLSEALSKKMHVQQC
-979 RLYIKGNNIYTLTK
+979 RVYAKGNNLYTLTK

-1002 SENVLSN
+1002 SDNVLSN
-1009 SIDTGIYPISAIYS
+1009 GIDTGIYPITAIYS

>member
-1 MLRKA
+1 M
-6 IYMKQI
+6 YMKKPVLPPKIIYRAKSLLLI
-12 LPLMKS
+12 LALLLLK
-18 SLPIHKLF
+18 
-26 SATREYIVF
+26 TTV
-35 LVLTLGVITSAFGQ
+35 FGQ
-49 TRSIS
+49 VRSIS
-54 GTVTDAITGETLPGA
+54 GTVSDELTKETLPGA
-69 TVVIKGTSRGASTNI
+69 TVVIKGTTKGASTDIN
-84 DGKFTLEVNPKDE
+84 GKFTLEVGPND
-97 VLVISFIGYENRE
+97 VLLAITFVGYEPKE
-110 IPIDAQNVFN
+110 VSIGSQNNYSIFLTSSK
-120 ISLNQ
+120 I
-125 TKVMLS
+125 MLS

-146 TGSVGSVKAK
+146 TGAVGSVKAK

-270 YSIQNLAKK
+270 YSIQNLSKK

-284 GRDFATIA
+284 GKDFATIA

-301 NNIDAVPNTDWQDLV
+301 NNVDAVPNTDWQDLV

-370 NHVKFGNNIT
+370 NHLKFGNNIT
-380 ISPYKQQN
+380 LAPYKQQN
-388 APGVTF
+388 EPGVTF
-394 QAYRAWPTL
+394 QVYRAWPTL

-465 AESFTP
+465 NESFSP
-471 VYQVMYYDGTASM
+471 VYAVLYYDGSKSM
-484 QANTISRLFKG
+484 QEHTKSSLSKG

-500 TWLWENTLNYSKQIE
+500 TWLWENTLNYTKTIG
-515 KHNINAVVGYTMQ
+515 KHSINAVAGYTMQ
-528 NSSSEILN
+528 NTSSEYMN
-536 INGVDIIRDAEDF
+536 ASGENIIRDGEDF
-549 WYLKY
+549 WYLQY
-554 GYLTPSV
+554 NNLFGSDI
-561 LNKDDFV
+561 NGNFS
-568 NGVDPFLNYS
+568 NGVDPYLNYS
-578 MISYLFRANYT
+578 MLSYLFRANYT
-589 YDNKYI
+589 FSEKYI

-603 GSSKFAVEN
+603 GSSKFALEN
-612 RFSNFPSFAAGWNIA
+612 RYSNFPSLAAGWNIS
-627 KESFMKDVSKLNKLK
+627 KEAFMKDFTKVNKLK
-642 LRASWGKVGNEK
+642 VRASWGKIGNEK

-668 AVFGPGDIQ
+668 AVFGQGDIK
-677 YPAVSYAKS
+677 YPGVSYAKS

-700 IGIEAGMLN
+700 IGLEIGMLN

-719 HRVTDDIL
+719 HRFTDDIL
-727 VELSTPGYLGNGQ
+727 VDLSTPGFLGNGQ
-740 GQKITYNAGKVLN
+740 GQKITYNAGQVLN

-765 VGELGYNVGILF
+765 IGELGYSVGILA
-777 STIKNEVLSVG
+777 STIKNEVKSIG
-788 GNSGIDSVLLG
+788 GNSGIDSLLFG
-799 GENYYGYVTQ
+799 GDNFYGNVTQ

-831 AELDAYPHTS
+831 DELDAYPHTS
-841 DAQVGDLRRVDVNGD
+841 DAKVGDLRRVDVNGD
-856 KIINGNDRTEI
+856 SIINGSDRTEI
-867 GSPIPKIIFG
+867 GSPIPKVIFG
-877 LNVELTYHNFDFSFG
+877 LNVELTYHNFDFSFS
-892 LQGQQGNKIFNGKEA
+892 LQGQAGNKIFNGKEA

-925 PGTSNS
+925 PGTSNV

-952 SFIRLRSLVLGY
+952 SFLRLRSLVVGY
-964 TLSDELSKKIHMQQC
+964 TLSEAMSKKMHVQQC
-979 RLYIKGNNIYTLTK
+979 RLYAKGNNLYTLTK

-1002 SENVLSN
+1002 SDNVLSN
-1009 SIDTGIYPISAIYS
+1009 GIDTGIYPITAVYS